1 MELVRLRGGEE
12 GPEPMTYAC
21 PWGTKP
27 VTRPRDL
34 KSFLDPEGKNG
45 MTLVTVQVLILTKDK
60 NNSLCES

>member
-27 VTRPRDL
+27 VTRPRE
-34 KSFLDPEGKNG
+34 PEKFPGPRREEWNDTG
-45 MTLVTVQVLILTKDK
+45 DCLGINFDK
-60 NNSLCES
+60 RQEQ